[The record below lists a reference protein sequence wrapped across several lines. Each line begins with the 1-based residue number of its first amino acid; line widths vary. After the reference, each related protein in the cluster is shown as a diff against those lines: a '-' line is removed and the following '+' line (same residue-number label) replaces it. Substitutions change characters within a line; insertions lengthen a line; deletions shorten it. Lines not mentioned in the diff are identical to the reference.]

1 MQLKDGERLDYVN
14 DSLTLI
20 QKLDGLTFGTDALLL
35 AAYIGSG
42 YQRGVEL
49 GGGTGIISMLLA
61 ARGKIADITS
71 AEIQP
76 EYAELI
82 ERNIEFNGLGGSM
95 RAVCADVRELSLPEC
110 DAVYTNP
117 PYMKAD
123 SGYSNR
129 ITKKNIARH
138 EVHGSIADFCLAAR
152 RLLKF
157 GGAFYAVYRP
167 DRLADLVAAMRESGI
182 EPKRMTL
189 VMADARSIPSM
200 LLVEGKRG
208 GKSGLR
214 MTRPLII
221 YKDEA
226 HAEYGA
232 DMDYIMQNGNFPED
246 FSVR

>member
-1 MQLKDGERLDYVN
+1 MLRENERLDYVN

-20 QKLDGLTFGTDALLL
+20 QNVEGLTFGTDALLL
-35 AAYIGSG
+35 AAYVGSG
-42 YQRGVEL
+42 YRRGVEL

-61 ARGKIADITS
+61 VRGKIAHITS

-82 ERNIEFNGLGGSM
+82 ERNIEYNGLSDRM
-95 RAVCADVRELSLPEC
+95 SAVCADIRELSLPEC

-117 PYMKAD
+117 PYMKTD

-138 EVHGSIADFCLAAR
+138 EVHGSISDFCLAAR

-167 DRLADLVAAMRESGI
+167 DRLPDLIAAMREGGI

-189 VMADARSIPSM
+189 VMADALSVPSM
-200 LLVEGKRG
+200 LLIEGRRG

-221 YKDEA
+221 YKDES

-232 DMDYIMQNGNFPED
+232 DMNYIMVNGSFPDD